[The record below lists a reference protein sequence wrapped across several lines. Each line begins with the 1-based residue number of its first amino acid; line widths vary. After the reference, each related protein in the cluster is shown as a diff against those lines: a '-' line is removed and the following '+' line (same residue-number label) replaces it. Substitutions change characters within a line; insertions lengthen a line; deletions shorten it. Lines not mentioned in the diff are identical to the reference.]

1 MPRQPLPR
9 NAKSADARLI
19 YSLIKTGSYV
29 DLDEFKRQLPRSAS
43 SVDEKKKQ
51 KTKGGTDKKPR
62 RPYSTMIMAALRSLQ
77 TASAG
82 TGFQSIAKYVNANFD
97 VPENYKGYVKAAL
110 RRMVH
115 KGRLQKIKGMYRS
128 KKIRVPKAAAPTNH
142 KVPKRKPV
150 ALPKKPISAP
160 SVTISRPRST
170 STSCSVSLPL
180 KKSEAPTISPVQET
194 QSRPRKTHTNLL
206 LLGGLPLSLAVLG
219 TPDRMA

>member
-128 KKIRVPKAAAPTNH
+128 KKIRVPKAAAQPTKKNH
-142 KVPKRKPV
+142 KVPKKKPLS
-150 ALPKKPISAP
+150 LPKKPISAP

-170 STSCSVSLPL
+170 STSLSVSLPL
-180 KKSEAPTISPVQET
+180 KKSDAPKISPVQDPT
-194 QSRPRKTHTNLL
+194 S
-206 LLGGLPLSLAVLG
+206 LSCTLIFSF
-219 TPDRMA
+219 